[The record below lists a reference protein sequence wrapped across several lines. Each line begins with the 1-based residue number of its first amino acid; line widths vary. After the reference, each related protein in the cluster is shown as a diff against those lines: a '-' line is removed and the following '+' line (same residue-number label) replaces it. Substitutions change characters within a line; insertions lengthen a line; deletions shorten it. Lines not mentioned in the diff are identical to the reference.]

1 MTSMALSV
9 SASALVLG
17 SALPASGAQDT
28 AVKPKKCVKGTDPKS
43 TLDNIVC
50 QVQNTV
56 DDIKK
61 KIDDSTQPKKEV
73 PKPKPKPKAEKK
85 TPKKNLKKTVGLST
99 PVQVEVPVSPG
110 STVALSRPE
119 KLEQVPKLPTV
130 ADVLPD
136 QPQVAPQTPE
146 AVAAAPQTHLIS
158 PVASVTSTDDGTAL
172 WVAGASGLAAGI
184 VMLQFSLIGARLRRR
199 LPE

>member
-17 SALPASGAQDT
+17 SALPAAGAENT
-28 AVKPKKCVKGTDPKS
+28 AVKPKKCAKGTDPKS

-56 DDIKK
+56 DDIKTRIGGSK
-61 KIDDSTQPKKEV
+61 KPEQDAPKKEAPV
-73 PKPKPKPKAEKK
+73 KEKTAKK
-85 TPKKNLKKTVGLST
+85 TLKATVRPRV
-99 PVQVEVPVSPG
+99 PVQVPVSPG
-110 STVALSRPE
+110 ATVPLSQPE
-119 KLEQVPKLPTV
+119 ELKQVPDLPAV
-130 ADVLPD
+130 SDVLPN
-136 QPQVAPQTPE
+136 QPQVAPQSPE
-146 AVAAAPQTHLIS
+146 VVLAAPETHLIS
-158 PVASVTSTDDGTAL
+158 PTASVTSTDDGTAL
-172 WVAGASGLAAGI
+172 WVAGASGLAAGV